1 MIEFVYPA
9 EFHPDLNDRNSEL
22 YKEVAEAIV
31 KEVSKLL
38 LLLAMIT
45 LPAVQSSARTFL
57 PVANEVAGR

>member
-31 KEVSKLL
+31 REVSKLL
-38 LLLAMIT
+38 LLLAMIA
-45 LPAVQSSARTFL
+45 LPAIQSSTRIFL

>member
-22 YKEVAEAIV
+22 YKEVIEAIV

-45 LPAVQSSARTFL
+45 LLAVQSSARTFL